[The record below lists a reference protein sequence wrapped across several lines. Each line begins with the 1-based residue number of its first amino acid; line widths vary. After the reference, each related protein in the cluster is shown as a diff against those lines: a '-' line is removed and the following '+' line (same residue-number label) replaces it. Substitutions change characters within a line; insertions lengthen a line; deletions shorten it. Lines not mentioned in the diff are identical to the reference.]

1 MALFGKPKDPA
12 LSTKPFGACCP
23 DMQHATSH
31 GATRLLR
38 VEDNGVFY
46 MAVGVAETP
55 EGLGWFDQAVLFC
68 PFCGIPLQ
76 TREQIAKAP
85 PL

>member
-1 MALFGKPKDPA
+1 MSFFRRDRATTPSA
-12 LSTKPFGACCP
+12 KPFGECCP
-23 DMQHATSH
+23 DMQHAVSH
-31 GATRLLR
+31 GVTRLLR

-55 EGLGWFDQAVLFC
+55 DGLGWFDQAVLFC

-76 TREQIAKAP
+76 TREQIQRAP
-85 PL
+85 SL